1 MKQKI
6 VVRGFSL
13 TDKEIK
19 VIERVNRERSLRS
32 MSAALR
38 QILGEWDR
46 WVRYRITEKGRQTL
60 EAEQEELAN
69 EVGAAIAE

>member
-38 QILGEWDR
+38 QILDEWDR
-46 WVRYRITEKGRQTL
+46 WVRYRITEKGRQAL
-60 EAEQEELAN
+60 EEREEPISN
-69 EVGAAIAE
+69 N